1 MKTWLIKILIKLM
14 VGLYRYFPFGFEF
27 VLKVSNFILKDIL
40 KYRKSVVQGNL
51 ENSLSNFYPASKI
64 DEIVNM
70 YYDTLMRYIKEII
83 IMSSFDVEKVMTK
96 MVYKNKDIWENY
108 FNGKRSIIVTASH
121 HGNWEVNMVALPA
134 LTRMKV
140 VAFYKPISDAET
152 EKIMLEIRSR
162 FGLLL
167 YPINQTPRIINELK
181 MEKVL
186 YIFLGDQSPL
196 NMNGVYWN
204 SFLNQRT
211 PWMTGAEKIAK
222 KYNYPVVYLHQYPVL
237 SNDNWYELN
246 FELISE
252 NPRESNDGEIT
263 EKYSRILEEEI
274 LTSPQYW
281 LWSHK
286 RWKRAHVSD

>member
-1 MKTWLIKILIKLM
+1 ML
-14 VGLYRYFPFGFEF
+14 
-27 VLKVSNFILKDIL
+27 
-40 KYRKSVVQGNL
+40 
-51 ENSLSNFYPASKI
+51 
-64 DEIVNM
+64 
-70 YYDTLMRYIKEII
+70 
-83 IMSSFDVEKVMTK
+83 SFDAEKVLTK

-108 FNGKRSIIVTASH
+108 FNSKKSIIVTASH

-134 LTRMKV
+134 LTTMKV
-140 VAFYKPISDAET
+140 VAFYKPISDPET

-162 FGLLL
+162 FGLQL
-167 YPINQTPRIINELK
+167 YPINQTPRIINKLK

-222 KYNYPVVYLHQYPVL
+222 KYNYPVVYLHQNPVL
-237 SNDNWYELN
+237 SNNIWYELN